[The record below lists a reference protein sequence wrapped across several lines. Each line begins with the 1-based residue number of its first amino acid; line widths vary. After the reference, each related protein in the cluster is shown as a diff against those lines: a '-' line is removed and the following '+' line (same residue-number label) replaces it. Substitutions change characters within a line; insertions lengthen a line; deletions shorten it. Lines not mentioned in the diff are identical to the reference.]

1 MENYLLRVLF
11 DAGLNLGLLIPF
23 FALAFLTTPGARKTA
38 VKPVLLFAA
47 FFTLDIALIFLFKF
61 VRFIPDWGHLNWQG
75 KLLELGWPL
84 LLVALVPA
92 FSPAAVGFRLPG
104 NSRSWR
110 TLLIIC
116 VLYAAIA
123 MPLMLYFAKW
133 DPDFANKLPVY
144 AYEGS
149 MPGLGEEFVY
159 RGVLLMLLNQAF
171 GRPWKLAGI
180 QFGWGFVIVT
190 AMFGL
195 LHGIDGTPGKVH
207 IYWSAM
213 IFPVVIGTVLA
224 WLRERTGSVWPGV
237 VFHNFV
243 NLLST
248 LFS

>member
-1 MENYLLRVLF
+1 MENYLLRVLIE
-11 DAGLNLGLLIPF
+11 AGLNLGLLIPF
-23 FALAFLTTPGARKTA
+23 LMLAFLSSPAARKSA
-38 VKPVLLFAA
+38 IKPVLLFTVL
-47 FFTLDIALIFLFKF
+47 FTFDIAVIFLFKL
-61 VRFIPDWGHLNWQG
+61 VRFISDWGHMNWQG

-92 FSPAAVGFRLPG
+92 FSASAVGLRLPE

-110 TLLIIC
+110 TLLITC
-116 VLYAAIA
+116 VLYAVIA

-133 DPDFANKLPVY
+133 DPDLAKKLPVY
-144 AYEGS
+144 AYEGI

-190 AMFGL
+190 VMFGL

-213 IFPVVIGTVLA
+213 IFPVLIGTVLA
-224 WLRERTGSVWPGV
+224 WLRERTGSVWPCV

-243 NLLST
+243 NLLNT